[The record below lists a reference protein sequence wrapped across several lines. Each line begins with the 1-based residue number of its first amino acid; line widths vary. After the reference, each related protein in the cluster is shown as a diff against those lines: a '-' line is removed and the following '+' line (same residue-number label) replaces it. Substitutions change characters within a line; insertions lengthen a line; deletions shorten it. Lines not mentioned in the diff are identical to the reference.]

1 MPDLFGLDIAGLVAD
16 GISGAGGLVPGT
28 ITTQVTAPRDPLD
41 PTAERAKTPQVSTFD
56 GFVER
61 LTSTRRSGSSVFEA
75 GEYVSILG
83 ATLEPAMVPA
93 PGDVIVIE
101 ETTYTVEAVAD
112 RDPAAALYVLKVVA

>member
-16 GISGAGGLVPGT
+16 GIAGAGGLVPGVLT
-28 ITTQVTAPRDPLD
+28 KVTVAARNPAD
-41 PTAERAKTPQVSTFD
+41 PTAARVATPISHDFD

-83 ATLEPAMVPA
+83 ATINPPAVPG
-93 PGDVIVIE
+93 PGDTILIE
-101 ETTYTVEAVAD
+101 GTTYTVEALAD
-112 RDPAAALYVLKVVA
+112 RDPAAALYVLKVTA

>member
-1 MPDLFGLDIAGLVAD
+1 MPDLFGLDIAGMVAD
-16 GISGAGGLVPGT
+16 GIAGAGGLVPGT
-28 ITTQVTAPRDPLD
+28 ITTQVLAARDPLK
-41 PTAERAKTPQVSTFD
+41 PTVERGRTPVTSTFD

-93 PGDVIVIE
+93 PGDVIQIE
-101 ETTYTVEAVAD
+101 DHTYTVEALAD

>member
-16 GISGAGGLVPGT
+16 GISGAGGLVPGA

-41 PTAERAKTPQVSTFD
+41 PTAERAKKPQVSTFD